1 MQHTE
6 RRTLCNCFSKG
17 DLTFEIDGKQETGLG
32 TVKFVVRQEMIESR
46 AKEGAVMTPGHHS
59 VEGVFYPKDAKTST
73 KLVQQLDTVEIR
85 TISGIF
91 EDRNTGREGE
101 VTLEGVLFPSILI
114 GWSSWTFTAN
124 LGRCPGE

>member
-32 TVKFVVRQEMIESR
+32 KVDFVVRQEIVDTGI
-46 AKEGAVMTPGHHS
+46 KHGAVRTPGRHS
-59 VEGVFYPKDAKTST
+59 IEGVFYPKDAKTST
-73 KLVQQLDTVEIR
+73 KLIQQLDTAEIR
-85 TISGIF
+85 TICGIF

-124 LGRCPGE
+124 SGRCPGE

>member
-1 MQHTE
+1 MRHTE

-32 TVKFVVRQEMIESR
+32 MVEFVVRQQVIESR
-46 AKEGAVMTPGHHS
+46 TKEGAVATPGHHRI
-59 VEGVFYPKDAKTST
+59 EGVFFPKDAKTSA
-73 KLVQQLDTVEIR
+73 KLVQLLDNVEIR
-85 TISGIF
+85 TISGMF

-101 VTLEGVLFPSILI
+101 VRLEGVLFPSILI

-124 LGRCPGE
+124 SGRCPGE

>member
-6 RRTLCNCFSKG
+6 RRTRCNCFSKG
-17 DLTFEIDGKQETGLG
+17 DLAFEIDGKQKTGLG
-32 TVKFVVRQEMIESR
+32 TVEFVVRQEIIESR
-46 AKEGAVMTPGHHS
+46 TEEGAVTTPGHHRIG
-59 VEGVFYPKDAKTST
+59 GVCYPKDAKTSA
-73 KLVQQLDTVEIR
+73 KLLQQLDTVEIR

-101 VTLEGVLFPSILI
+101 VTLDGVLFPSILI

-124 LGRCPGE
+124 SGRCPGE